1 MRTRLKGVLTAL
13 HAMRMDLDSFFKENE
28 EALRFLKLK
37 DELGWVDTY
46 QWRLMKSLEAFYNA
60 EKTIGRMVQALPRVK
75 KSKLDRTIEVTK
87 KDLLINLLNMISNR
101 LEVLMIDEEE
111 VSIEVLL
118 ELQEVLSKITQS
130 SE

>member
-1 MRTRLKGVLTAL
+1 
-13 HAMRMDLDSFFKENE
+13 MRMDLDSFFKENE